1 MPSPRT
7 LLLLF
12 AVTLTSAAAS
22 AQTHNWN
29 QDFSG
34 NWSTPL
40 DWTPTGVPNSA
51 SHYAALAFDGAN
63 PYSVTMDMDVL
74 LDRLDV
80 SANNLTLLIQS
91 RALTLNTLATVDD
104 GTLRLI
110 SGSIQGG
117 GEVNNTAQ
125 ITALGSST
133 LENIFNRGVMDVMGA
148 NAGGTGILLLTG
160 PAYSE
165 GTINV
170 TSIDAGHA
178 SILRTDPGTT
188 LSNFGTLEFL
198 PGSGGI
204 RSFRGALD
212 NNLFTRVKA
221 DTDFQIG
228 PITNTQ
234 NTFEIFPN
242 INASFITGTDFHM
255 NGGILQVDGT
265 FTQSNSD
272 FYWTAGTLANT
283 PPRLI
288 NGDLIL
294 DVNSADPGTLEM
306 LGTSTIAGILRAGQ
320 QVDAVGAN
328 AGSTANLT
336 WTGAGDLHNF
346 GIVVLRSEDAGH
358 ASRFTS
364 VVGARMINHG
374 SWQVLTGTGGTRFIR
389 GDFLNETNSSMDM
402 QASTIMEVG
411 PTIENRGSWTVAT
424 RSELTFNSGLNFTQS
439 DGVLQIDG
447 TFQHFNGSD
456 NFTGGNVNGLV
467 ELLNSTLSFGS
478 GFTSPFT
485 ALVQGTTNLTGDIE
499 TGQSL
504 WNRGSNTG
512 STAILVLNGPTENR
526 GTLTLD
532 SVDGGHA
539 SRVGTIGVAL
549 LNSGTLNVDP
559 GAGGT
564 RFLRGDVNTTG
575 TLNFN
580 TATILETG
588 THSNNGNWNLAPGVL
603 VSFNNSVTFNQGAG
617 TFQNDGTFQ
626 HYNGFDNF
634 TGGTVNGVL
643 ELVNSTLTLDP
654 AFTTPFD
661 VLVQGT
667 TSLSGDIESGQTLW
681 ARGSNAGSTA
691 ILNLTG
697 ATENRGTIVADSV
710 NGGHASRVGT
720 TDIALLNSGLLRTD
734 LGAGGARYLRG
745 DLTNAGTIE
754 TNVNTILE
762 DGPIVN
768 NGTFSVAFGAQ
779 ATFQNGMTYEQNSGL
794 LQVDGSFTHISGT
807 DRFLGGQVVGVPT
820 LVTTALTFGA
830 GFTAPAEFIVQG
842 SSGLTGDIETGQKL
856 LVQGSNQGSTG
867 TLTITAPATNRGE
880 IEVSS
885 VDGGHAAILKAPLGT
900 NLTNEGTIVVTS
912 GAGGARRLDME
923 LHNAGLVDVQVPTTF
938 GIAGSSHVN
947 SGTVQVTVPFT
958 ITGSSFTNEAGGRF
972 ETNNVVTHTTFPLV
986 NRGTFAPGPGIA
998 VMLPSGDYIQEA
1010 TGKLEIE
1017 LGGLIPLTE
1026 HDQLSISGTATVD
1039 GTVELKAANGFQP
1052 KFGDQFVI
1060 LAASSITGT
1069 FSGVTYD
1076 GNLPMGYGF
1085 ELVDTGTQII
1095 AQVAQTVNSIGP
1107 GSVALN
1113 LGDPVPGLAGQ
1124 NNTFQVSG
1132 ATGSGQVVIVF
1143 GLATG
1148 VTATGAC
1155 AGVDF
1160 GIDAAQQVGV
1170 GFASYNGSALIDA
1183 TVPAAAS
1190 GMTAYFQALDLSRC
1204 ELSSVNSFLFP

>member
-1 MPSPRT
+1 MQRLRN
-7 LLLLF
+7 LLLLL

-34 NWSTPL
+34 NWSTAL

-51 SHYAALAFDGAN
+51 SDYAALAFDGAS
-63 PYSVTMDMDVL
+63 PYTVTMNMDVL

-80 SANNLTLLIQS
+80 NANNLTLLIQS
-91 RALTLNTLATVDD
+91 QALTLNTLATVDG

-110 SGSIQGG
+110 SGSILGG

-125 ITALGSST
+125 ITTLGSST
-133 LENIFNRGVMDVMGA
+133 LENLYNRGVLDAMGA
-148 NAGGTGILLLTG
+148 NAGGTGNLLLTG

-178 SILRTDPGTT
+178 AILRTDPGTT

-198 PGSGGI
+198 PGAGGT

-212 NNLFTRVKA
+212 NNLFTRIKA
-221 DTDFQIG
+221 DTNFQIG

-242 INASFITGTDFHM
+242 VNASFSTGTDFHM
-255 NGGILQVDGT
+255 NGGSLQVDGT

-272 FYWTAGTLANT
+272 FFWTAGSLVNV

-294 DVNSADPGTLEM
+294 DVNNADPGTLDI
-306 LGTSTIAGILRAGQ
+306 LGSSTIAGILRAGQ
-320 QVDAVGAN
+320 QVDAVGAT
-328 AGSTANLT
+328 AGSTGTLT
-336 WTGAGDLHNF
+336 WTGVGDLHNF
-346 GIVVLRSEDAGH
+346 GSVVLRSEDAGH
-358 ASRFTS
+358 ATRFIS

-374 SWQVLTGTGGTRFIR
+374 SWKILPGTGGARYIR
-389 GDFLNETNSSMDM
+389 GDFLNETAGSMLM
-402 QASTIMEVG
+402 QANTIMEVG
-411 PTIENRGSWTVAT
+411 PTIENQGSWTVDSGT
-424 RSELTFNSGLNFTQS
+424 TLSFNSGLNFTQS
-439 DGVLQIDG
+439 GGVLQIDG
-447 TFQHFNGSD
+447 TFLHINGSD
-456 NFTGGNVNGLV
+456 DFTGGSVNGLV
-467 ELLNSTLSFGS
+467 ELVNSTLSFGA

-485 ALVQGTTNLTGDIE
+485 ALAQGTTNLTGDIE
-499 TGQSL
+499 SGQTL
-504 WNRGSNTG
+504 WNRGSNAG
-512 STAILVLNGPTENR
+512 STATLILTGPTENR

-532 SVDGGHA
+532 SVDAGHA
-539 SRVGTIGVAL
+539 SRAGTIGVAL

-564 RFLRGDVNTTG
+564 RYLRGDITTTG

-617 TFQNDGTFQ
+617 TLQNDGTFQ
-626 HYNGFDNF
+626 HINGFDNF

-643 ELVNSTLTLDP
+643 ELVNSTLSLDP

-691 ILNLTG
+691 TLNLTG

-710 NGGHASRVGT
+710 DAGHASRVGT
-720 TDIALLNSGLLRTD
+720 TDKALLNSGTLRSD
-734 LGAGGARYLRG
+734 VAAGGARYLRG
-745 DLTNAGTIE
+745 DLTNTGTIE
-754 TNVNTILE
+754 INANTILE

-768 NGTFSVAFGAQ
+768 NGTFRVASGAQ

-794 LQVDGSFTHISGT
+794 LQVDGSFTHINGT
-807 DRFLGGQVVGVPT
+807 DRFLGGQVIGIPA
-820 LVTTALTFGA
+820 LVNSALILGA
-830 GFTAPAEFIVQG
+830 GFTAPGELTLQG
-842 SSGLTGDIETGQKL
+842 NSNLTGDIETGQKL
-856 LVQGSNQGSTG
+856 LVQGSNQGATG
-867 TLTITAPATNRGE
+867 TLTITAPLTNRGE

-885 VDGGHAAILKAPLGT
+885 VDAGHAANLKAPLGT

-912 GAGGARRLDME
+912 GAGGSRRLDME

-938 GIAGSSHVN
+938 GIAGSSHLN
-947 SGTVQVTVPFT
+947 SGTFQVTVPLT
-958 ITGSSFTNEAGGRF
+958 ITGNSFTNEADGRF
-972 ETNNVVTHTTFPLV
+972 ESNNVVTHTTFPLV

-998 VMLPSGDYIQEA
+998 VMWPSGNYIQEA

-1026 HDQLSISGTATVD
+1026 HDQLSISGTAAVD
-1039 GTVELKAANGFQP
+1039 GIVELKAANGFQP

-1060 LAASSITGT
+1060 LAATSITGT

-1095 AQVAQTVNSIGP
+1095 AQVAQTINSIGP
-1107 GSVALN
+1107 GKVALN

-1148 VTATGAC
+1148 STATGTC
-1155 AGVDF
+1155 AGVFFD
-1160 GIDAAQQVGV
+1160 IDAAQQVGV
-1170 GFASYNGSALIDA
+1170 GFASYNGSALISA
-1183 TVPAAAS
+1183 MVPAGAS
-1190 GMTAYFQALDLSRC
+1190 GLTAYFQALDLNRC
-1204 ELSSVNSFLFP
+1204 ELSARNSFLFP